1 MKQMSSPLQESKGG
15 GSDRNFRQTDSSAIR
30 QFDSRESLTALWKG
44 VASNVDTSSEMKA
57 P

>member
-1 MKQMSSPLQESKGG
+1 MKQMSSPLQDSKGG